1 MILDSDSDG
10 ILTFSEYYDLFRYAT
25 MFNRFTSNNV
35 QYGHITSTG
44 IRENIDSMK
53 HMTSIDDISKLE
65 SLINLTEGRKF
76 SFKHFL
82 IYMRADSIF
91 KRFTQLNGDTS
102 VTLEDLE
109 TGMNQLN
116 LPTLKGIA
124 KLSKHGYD
132 FRDRP
137 LFE

>member
-1 MILDSDSDG
+1 
-10 ILTFSEYYDLFRYAT
+10 
-25 MFNRFTSNNV
+25 
-35 QYGHITSTG
+35 
-44 IRENIDSMK
+44 
-53 HMTSIDDISKLE
+53 
-65 SLINLTEGRKF
+65 
-76 SFKHFL
+76 
-82 IYMRADSIF
+82 MRADSIF